1 MTEQDLL
8 IQSQRRKI
16 DDLTKELK
24 FKDRLLNEYKAC
36 VISTISHNQSL
47 LKEINER
54 MTNLDEYIQAEIK
67 DKD

>member
-16 DDLTKELK
+16 DDLTKELE

-54 MTNLDEYIQAEIK
+54 MRNLDGYIQAEVK
-67 DKD
+67 GKN

>member
-16 DDLTKELK
+16 DDLTKELE

-36 VISTISHNQSL
+36 VIATISHNQGL

-54 MTNLDEYIQAEIK
+54 MGNIDAYISRTIEDE
-67 DKD
+67 D